1 VSQADKRAWHWG
13 LIIAVAIF
21 CVVVPWVRNQN
32 IQKSLDK
39 QLAAGQ
45 ITEEEAKAPFIK
57 LGLDLAGGVDLLYQ
71 ASPPPG
77 SPAVTQQQMDGL
89 VETIR
94 RRIDPEG
101 IKEPL
106 VQQIGNDRLN
116 IQIPGETDPERT
128 KILIGQTALL
138 QFVNAGDERWNEGD
152 KVVFLAEGE
161 KPPEVK
167 PEDSTTPAADGSTTP
182 PAEDQTGDKTAT
194 ENADGETTDET
205 APVKETRYVTLDKVI
220 LEGSMLKQASLGLGD
235 YGGYRVDIAFDR
247 EGSRL
252 FAEHTARNVGRYLAI
267 ALDGQIISCPV
278 INSAIPHGRG
288 YISGNFTSTQARDL
302 STLLTSGSLQVPLE
316 ILQSRAIGPTLGAE
330 SVDLSIRAGIIG
342 LICVMLFMLLLYRFV
357 GLMADIALMYYAFIF
372 LGLLS
377 AFGVTLTL
385 PGIAGFILSLGMA
398 VDANVL
404 IFERL
409 KEELNAGKTYKAA
422 IEAGFDKAWPA
433 IMDSNVTTLIT
444 GIVLY
449 MMGSGTIKGFAVT
462 LNMGILISMFSAMIV
477 TRVIIYVWSGIPAL
491 QKPFLFGMGVHVT
504 KKAS

>member
-1 VSQADKRAWHWG
+1 MSSAEKRAWHWG

-21 CVVVPWVRNQN
+21 CVVVPWMRNQSL
-32 IQKSLDK
+32 QKNLDK
-39 QLAAGQ
+39 QLKAGQ
-45 ITEEEAKAPFIK
+45 ITEEQAKAPFIK

-71 ASPPPG
+71 ATPPPG
-77 SPAVTQQQMDGL
+77 SGEVTQQQMDGL

-101 IKEPL
+101 VKEPL

-116 IQIPGETDPERT
+116 IQIPGETDPERI

-138 QFVNAGDERWNEGD
+138 QFVDAGDERWNEGD

-161 KPPEVK
+161 KVPVVK
-167 PEDSTTPAADGSTTP
+167 PEESTDPASDGPTTTPAEDPTAD
-182 PAEDQTGDKTAT
+182 ENTA
-194 ENADGETTDET
+194 ENAGET
-205 APVKETRYVTLDKVI
+205 APVKETRYITLDKVI
-220 LEGSMLKQASLGLGD
+220 LEGSMLKTASLGLGD
-235 YGGYRVDIAFDR
+235 YGGYRVDISFDR

-252 FAEHTARNVGRYLAI
+252 FAEYTARNVGRYLAI
-267 ALDGQIISCPV
+267 SLDGEIISCPV

-288 YISGNFTSTQARDL
+288 YISGDFSSTEARDL
-302 STLLTSGSLQVPLE
+302 STLLQSGSLQVPLT

-330 SVDLSIRAGIIG
+330 SIDLSIRAGIIG
-342 LICVMLFMLLLYRFV
+342 LICVMLFMIVLYRFV
-357 GLMADIALMYYAFIF
+357 GFMADLALLYYAFIF

-449 MMGSGTIKGFAVT
+449 MMGSGAIKGFAVT
-462 LNMGILISMFSAMIV
+462 LNMGIIISMFSAMIV
-477 TRVIIYVWSGIPAL
+477 TRVIIYIWSGIPAL
-491 QKPFLFGMGVHVT
+491 QKPFLFGMGVHGV